1 MTAKKPNI
9 GFGFDP
15 DDAEHHFVVDL
26 PSAGAKDVVRI
37 YERFAWNK
45 EELASLPLP
54 FGDLKATLDP
64 ALWAHIAPTVARA
77 FNARLKTDGRPTG
90 RWRAGRTPV
99 ERLLGKELVLL
110 VWAVDGNDVGSARR
124 ALHNWQAL
132 THEERWWLYTMTN
145 ATSRGPEDNKYW
157 WRRAIAYAL
166 CEEPVAAASGESL
179 FGNHMIETGEKHD
192 REGNE

>member
-1 MTAKKPNI
+1 VTTKNSNI

-15 DDAEHHFVVDL
+15 DDTEHHFVVDV
-26 PSAGAKDVVRI
+26 PSKGAKDIVRI

-45 EELASLPLP
+45 EELVSLPLP
-54 FGDLKATLDP
+54 YGDLKATLDP
-64 ALWAHIAPTVARA
+64 ALWTHVAPTVARA
-77 FNARLKTDGRPTG
+77 FNARLKTDGKPAG

-145 ATSRGPEDNKYW
+145 ATSRSPEDNKRW
-157 WRRAIAYAL
+157 WRRAMAYAL
-166 CEEPVAAASGESL
+166 CEEPVSATSDKAL
-179 FGNHMIETGEKHD
+179 FGNQMDGAE
-192 REGNE
+192 EGHHGKDNK